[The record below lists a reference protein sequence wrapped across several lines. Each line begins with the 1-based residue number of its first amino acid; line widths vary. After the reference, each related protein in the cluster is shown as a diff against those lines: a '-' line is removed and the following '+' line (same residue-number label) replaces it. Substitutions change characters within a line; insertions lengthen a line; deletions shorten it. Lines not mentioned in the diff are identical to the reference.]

1 MSEAKMFKRVI
12 TMTVID
18 KVFCLIRCFE
28 RFWNN
33 VTFRFSLVCSTIL
46 LDFFVSHGN
55 QFYLTWGKLFKY
67 LEALRDG
74 RSLSRSIHVV
84 PQIFLSSLLLDSPS
98 LSHPPLQKQW
108 QTNENLDLP
117 HRTGNVLTSS
127 LYVNT
132 QVTMGT
138 FRNHRLGR

>member
-98 LSHPPLQKQW
+98 LSDPPPTKTVANKW
-108 QTNENLDLP
+108 ESRPATP
-117 HRTGNVLTSS
+117 HRERAHFIS
-127 LYVNT
+127 LCKYASYNGHISKP
-132 QVTMGT
+132 QA
-138 FRNHRLGR
+138 R